1 MTNSKER
8 DNMMY
13 SFDKSNIKAMNRR
26 LNNFSDRM
34 TFQQPIPNNM
44 ERKRPDSRVSMSNS
58 KTPFQ
63 EEERSSS
70 SLNLPKGYKNS
81 GVFNYQTGTYETN
94 IGPDMTKRSTQK

>member
-34 TFQQPIPNNM
+34 TF
-44 ERKRPDSRVSMSNS
+44 
-58 KTPFQ
+58 
-63 EEERSSS
+63 
-70 SLNLPKGYKNS
+70 
-81 GVFNYQTGTYETN
+81 
-94 IGPDMTKRSTQK
+94 